1 MASVSNGEVVNLF
14 KKVYGDITDLVP
26 EDYLLARDIP
36 FSQKQKVGEKYL
48 EAVVL
53 TNETGITYGGST
65 MDAFEL
71 NPAVAGTVQQT
82 EVTPYISVLGSVVPW
97 GVLSR
102 AAGAGERAFYD
113 ATKHIVKNNLKSHG
127 KFKEIDR
134 IYGQA
139 ERGLGTVSY
148 ATATYRNVALTNG
161 TGTINSVAFTNG
173 VNTSDKAI
181 LFSPGQFAA
190 GIWVGMEGV
199 QVQQVLISSGAVVA
213 EGKLVD
219 VNTEYGYIGVDF
231 TPVAASAEHSH
242 KLVFKGMAES
252 KEQIGMNKILSTQS
266 GTLFNINVGNYQL
279 FRGRKR
285 SLNNQKFTLERFNDG
300 VADSVNGGGLDGD
313 LEVYVNPRTWAKTM
327 TTEAGL
333 RQYDSSYKPSEATTG
348 FEAIKFHIQTGK
360 AMINAHR
367 FIKEGEAY
375 AIHKPAWSR
384 SGSAEVSFTVPGIDK
399 EIIFPLENQAAMA
412 FRSFSDQYLFCH
424 APGKS
429 ILFEDINDESAT

>member
-65 MDAFEL
+65 LDAFEL

-134 IYGQA
+134 LYGQA

-181 LFSPGQFAA
+181 LFHPGQFAS

-199 QVQQVLISSGAVVA
+199 QVQQVATATGSVVA

-219 VNTEYGYIGVDF
+219 VNSEYGYIGVDF
-231 TPVAASAEHSH
+231 TPVAATAAHSH

-252 KEQIGMNKILSTQS
+252 KEQIGMNKILSTQT
-266 GTLFNINVGNYQL
+266 GTLFNINVANYQL
-279 FRGRKR
+279 FRGRSK
-285 SLNNQKFTLERFNDG
+285 SLNSQKFTLERFNDG
-300 VADSVNGGGLDGD
+300 VAEAVNGGGLDGD

-333 RQYDSSYKPSEATTG
+333 RQYDASYKPSEAATG

-367 FIKEGEAY
+367 FVKEGEAY
-375 AIHKPAWSR
+375 AIYKSSWSR

-424 APGKS
+424 SPAKS
-429 ILFEDINDESAT
+429 ILFTDINDESAT

>member
-1 MASVSNGEVVNLF
+1 MASASNGEVLNLF

-26 EDYLLARDIP
+26 EDYLLSKDIP
-36 FSQKQKVGEKYL
+36 FSQKQKVGEKYI

-65 MDAFEL
+65 LDAFEL

-113 ATKHIVKNNLKSHG
+113 ATKHIVRNNLKSHG

-134 IYGQA
+134 LYGQSDD
-139 ERGLGTVSY
+139 GLGTVSY
-148 ATATYRNVALTNG
+148 ATATYRGVALTNG
-161 TGTINSVAFTNG
+161 TGTINSIAFTNG
-173 VNTSDKAI
+173 VNTTSNHI
-181 LFSPGQFAA
+181 LFAPGQFAS

-199 QVQQVLISSGAVVA
+199 QLQQVNVSTGAIVG
-213 EGKLVD
+213 EGKLVSVD
-219 VNTEYGYIGVDF
+219 SEFGFIEVDF
-231 TPVAASAEHSH
+231 TPTAATAVDSH

-252 KEQIGMNKILSTQS
+252 KEQVGMHKILSTQT

-279 FRGRKR
+279 FRGRRKA
-285 SLNNQKFTLERFNDG
+285 LGGVKFTLERLNDG
-300 VADSVNGGGLDGD
+300 VAEAVNGGGLDGD
-313 LEVYVNPRTWAKTM
+313 LEVYLNPRSWAKLV

-333 RQYDSSYKPSEATTG
+333 RRYDSSYNGSMATSG
-348 FEAIKFHIQTGK
+348 FEAIQFHIQTGK
-360 AMINAHR
+360 ATIKAHR
-367 FIKEGEAY
+367 MVKEGDAF
-375 AIHKPAWSR
+375 AICKPDWSR
-384 SGSAEVSFTVPGIDK
+384 SGSAEISFTVPGIDK

-412 FRSFSDQYLFCH
+412 FRSYSDQYLFCH
-424 APGKS
+424 SPARS
-429 ILFEDINDESAT
+429 ILFDGINDESAT